1 MPGWLQV
8 DFDKLEGKVV
18 RAPERS
24 EISAPVD
31 EQLIVEFYSRR

>member
-1 MPGWLQV
+1 VRGARLPYG
-8 DFDKLEGKVV
+8 V

-24 EISAPVD
+24 EISARVD